1 MPVGGLVIGSEEV
14 IRVLRDGGARGLG
27 GLRLKYLSKSNKT
40 TLNERRN
47 PREVTA

>member
-27 GLRLKYLSKSNKT
+27 GLRLKVFKQVKQN
-40 TLNERRN
+40 NIE
-47 PREVTA
+47 